1 MIEFEW
7 DEAKGA
13 ANLKRHH
20 VSFVEAKSIFFDE
33 FGVQFFDDEH
43 SSDEERFLMLGM
55 SSSASLLIVCHC
67 ERNRGATIRII
78 SARKATKRE
87 SAFYRGMN
95 TCCLLYTSDAADE

>member
-7 DEAKGA
+7 DEAKA
-13 ANLKRHH
+13 ATNFKKHH
-20 VSFVEAKSIFFDE
+20 VSFDEAKSIFFDE

-55 SSSASLLIVCHC
+55 SSGAKLLIVCHC
-67 ERNRGATIRII
+67 ERDRGTTIRII

-87 SAFYRGMN
+87 SAFYPGVH
-95 TCCLLYTSDAADE
+95 T